1 MPMNESYYSPDKQ
14 RGFFGIGVEYLS
26 KPHNAGSL
34 YRTAHAFHADF
45 VFAINAT
52 NDVKKIGKIDTSQTH
67 RHVPFYFCD
76 SLKELPMPFQCEL
89 VGVELL
95 DDADFLPDFKHP
107 ERAIYILGPE
117 KGELQPETITKC
129 QHLIKIPTKFCVNVG
144 IAGALILY
152 DRYIKQANRA
162 QLTRNRLP

>member
-1 MPMNESYYSPDKQ
+1 MTNGYYTPPEP
-14 RGFFGIGVEYLS
+14 RGFFGIGVENFS

-45 VFAINAT
+45 VFAIAAT
-52 NDVKKIGKIDTSQTH
+52 PEVRKIGKIDTSQTQ
-67 RHVPFYFCD
+67 RHVPFYFCQTIQ
-76 SLKELPMPFQCEL
+76 ELPVPFDCEL

-95 DDADFLPDFKHP
+95 DDADLLPDFHHP

-117 KGELQPETITKC
+117 KGSLNPETVEKC

-152 DRYIKQANRA
+152 DRYIKQA
-162 QLTRNRLP
+162 TRSGIRG